1 MKIVMITVMTP
12 AAENVRGTSALP
24 YHLLVHRDKGIRVE
38 LYSFNLNQLDEEQVR
53 QTARR
58 LDVTIHILPIPKW
71 YTWFF
76 RLHLLVF
83 RLLLSYP
90 IGNYIKLKKADVR
103 RIRALEPDGIWIY
116 GEELSRVS
124 RQFSEYRRVHTLPD
138 CESLYYYRMMGNRF
152 SLSSARMYWRYAL
165 MYPKYVN
172 MERRFDRGGN
182 VSYHLVGKADA
193 EQLRTVSPG
202 IRARFIRHPHYE
214 IRHDDERGDGGFHA
228 PVRILV
234 AGQNNVYMSQGAR
247 ELVEVLC
254 NKYKVEDTD
263 LRKHYELT
271 FLGKGWETYAEH
283 LRLVGWNV
291 NVTRF
296 APDYIEEIRKYDI
309 QITPISI
316 GTGTKGKVLDALANG
331 LLVMGT
337 EYAMENIAVEH
348 QESCIVYQDAAEVVS
363 YLEDMVG
370 NAERYE
376 RMALNGKRRV
386 QELHGREL
394 LSAEMFALFDE

>member
-1 MKIVMITVMTP
+1 MITVMTP

-152 SLSSARMYWRYAL
+152 GLSSARMYWRYAL

-337 EYAMENIAVEH
+337 EYAMENIAVEN

-394 LSAEMFALFDE
+394 LSAEMFALFGE

>member
-152 SLSSARMYWRYAL
+152 GLSSARMYWRYAL

-214 IRHDDERGDGGFHA
+214 IRHDDERGDGGFHD

>member
-1 MKIVMITVMTP
+1 M
-12 AAENVRGTSALP
+12 
-24 YHLLVHRDKGIRVE
+24 
-38 LYSFNLNQLDEEQVR
+38 
-53 QTARR
+53 
-58 LDVTIHILPIPKW
+58 
-71 YTWFF
+71 
-76 RLHLLVF
+76 
-83 RLLLSYP
+83 
-90 IGNYIKLKKADVR
+90 R

-152 SLSSARMYWRYAL
+152 GLSSARMYWRYAL

-234 AGQNNVYMSQGAR
+234 AGQNNVYMAQGAR

-254 NKYKVEDTD
+254 NKYKVKDTD

-271 FLGKGWETYAEH
+271 FLGKGWEIYAEH
-283 LRLVGWNV
+283 LRLAGWNV
-291 NVTRF
+291 NVMRF
-296 APDYIEEIRKYDI
+296 APNYIEEIRKYDI

-363 YLEDMVG
+363 YLEDMVS
-370 NAERYE
+370 NVERYE

-386 QELHGREL
+386 RERHGREL
-394 LSAEMFALFDE
+394 LSAEMFALFGE

>member
-1 MKIVMITVMTP
+1 MITVMTP

-363 YLEDMVG
+363 YLEDMVS

-394 LSAEMFALFDE
+394 LSAEMFALFGE

>member
-152 SLSSARMYWRYAL
+152 GLSSARMYWRYAL

>member
-1 MKIVMITVMTP
+1 MITVMTP

-103 RIRALEPDGIWIY
+103 RIKALEPDGIWIY

-152 SLSSARMYWRYAL
+152 GLSSARMYWRYAL

-214 IRHDDERGDGGFHA
+214 IRHDDERGDGGFHD

>member
-1 MKIVMITVMTP
+1 MITVMTP

-152 SLSSARMYWRYAL
+152 GLSSARMYWRYAL
-165 MYPKYVN
+165 MYLKYVN

-234 AGQNNVYMSQGAR
+234 AGQNNVYISQGAR

>member
-1 MKIVMITVMTP
+1 MITVMTP

-38 LYSFNLNQLDEEQVR
+38 LYSFNLNQLDEEQIR
-53 QTARR
+53 QTAKK
-58 LDVTIHILPIPKW
+58 LDITIHILPIPKW

-76 RLHLLVF
+76 RLHLLIL
-83 RLLLSYP
+83 RLFLSYP

-103 RIRALEPDGIWIY
+103 RIKAMEPDGIWIY

-124 RQFSEYRRVHTLPD
+124 RQFSEYKRVHTLPD

-152 SLSSARMYWRYAL
+152 GLSSTRMYWRYAF

-172 MERRFDRGGN
+172 MERHFDSREN
-182 VSYHLVGKADA
+182 IRYHLVGKADA
-193 EQLRTVSPG
+193 ELLKTINPEIQ
-202 IRARFIRHPHYE
+202 AYFIRHPHYE
-214 IRHDDERGDGGFHA
+214 ISHNDKGQNTGFHI
-228 PVRILV
+228 PIRILV
-234 AGQNNVYMSQGAR
+234 AGQNNVYMAQEAS

-254 NKYKVEDTD
+254 NKYEVKDTD

-271 FLGKGWETYAEH
+271 FLGKGWEIYAEH
-283 LRLVGWNV
+283 LKLAGWNV
-291 NVTRF
+291 NVMRF
-296 APDYIEEIRKYDI
+296 APNYIEEIRKYDI

-348 QESCIVYQDAAEVVS
+348 QESCIVYQDAAEIVS
-363 YLEDMVG
+363 YLEDMVS
-370 NAERYE
+370 NVERYE

-386 QELHGREL
+386 RERHGREL
-394 LSAEMFALFDE
+394 LSAEMFALFGE

>member
-363 YLEDMVG
+363 YLEDMVS

-394 LSAEMFALFDE
+394 LSAEMFALFGE

>member
-1 MKIVMITVMTP
+1 MITVMTP

-152 SLSSARMYWRYAL
+152 GLSSARMYWRYAL

>member
-12 AAENVRGTSALP
+12 AAENVHGTSALP

-152 SLSSARMYWRYAL
+152 GLSSARMYWRYAL

>member
-1 MKIVMITVMTP
+1 MITVMTP

-38 LYSFNLNQLDEEQVR
+38 LYSFNLNQLDEEQIR
-53 QTARR
+53 QTAKK
-58 LDVTIHILPIPKW
+58 LDITIHILPIPKW

-76 RLHLLVF
+76 RLHLLIL
-83 RLLLSYP
+83 RLFLSYP

-152 SLSSARMYWRYAL
+152 GLSSARMYWRYAL

-348 QESCIVYQDAAEVVS
+348 QESCIGYQDAAEVVS

>member
-1 MKIVMITVMTP
+1 MITVMTP

-103 RIRALEPDGIWIY
+103 RIKALEPDGIWIY

-152 SLSSARMYWRYAL
+152 GLSSARMYWRYAL

>member
-1 MKIVMITVMTP
+1 MITVMTP

>member
-1 MKIVMITVMTP
+1 MITVMTP

-38 LYSFNLNQLDEEQVR
+38 LYSFNLNQLDEEQII
-53 QTARR
+53 QTAKK
-58 LDVTIHILPIPKW
+58 LDITIHILPIPKW

-76 RLHLLVF
+76 RLHLLIL
-83 RLLLSYP
+83 RLFLSYP

-152 SLSSARMYWRYAL
+152 GLSSARMYWRYAL